1 MINLSNIYFHID
13 VNNAFLSWEAV
24 KRLKEGETTDLRTI
38 PSAVAGDP
46 KNRTGII
53 LAKSKPAK
61 DLGVKTGEPIFS
73 AMKKCPDLVC
83 VPPNHSYYEQESLKL
98 RKILEDF
105 SDEVIPYSIDECF
118 ITYIPLL
125 GSVME
130 VANNIKD
137 RIFNELGFTVNIGIS
152 DTRYLAKVASDF
164 EKPNKIHT
172 LYVSEIKEKFWPL
185 PIENM
190 FLLGGKTA
198 AKLKSIGIDTVYK
211 LANTDINILRA
222 HLKSQGEDLYNYA
235 WGKDID
241 ERHQKHEVPKSVG
254 HSKTSVT
261 DLTNLE
267 DIYSF
272 ILDVAN
278 DTSNR
283 LRKENMKA
291 STITVTLKTSNFK
304 VYSMAYTL
312 PFATNVTNEIFKD
325 SKNIFDKMYKGEP
338 LRLIG
343 ISLSNLEL
351 DETTQLNLFE
361 SFNEKEH
368 KLDKT
373 VDNLL
378 NQFGGLS
385 VTRGSLINNKK
396 DTFRKNSI
404 N

>member
-1 MINLSNIYFHID
+1 VIELTKIYFHID

-61 DLGVKTGEPIFS
+61 DKGVKTGEPIFS
-73 AMKKCPDLVC
+73 AMKKCPNLIC
-83 VPPNHSYYEQESLKL
+83 VPPNHKYYEKESIKL

-125 GSVME
+125 GEVME
-130 VANNIKD
+130 VANNIKE

-172 LYVSEIKEKFWPL
+172 LYTSEIKEKFWPL

-190 FLLGGKTA
+190 FLLGSKTA
-198 AKLKSIGIDTVYK
+198 NKLKTLGIDTVYK
-211 LANTDINILRA
+211 LANTDINILKA

-241 ERHQKHEVPKSVG
+241 ERHQKHETPKSIG
-254 HSKTSVT
+254 HSKTSPYDLT
-261 DLTNLE
+261 DLE
-267 DIYSF
+267 YIYSF
-272 ILDVAN
+272 MLDVVQ

-283 LRKENMKA
+283 LRAENMKA
-291 STITVTLKTSNFK
+291 NTITVTLKTSNFK
-304 VYSMAYTL
+304 IYSMAQTL
-312 PFATNVTNEIFKD
+312 PFATNGTNEIFND
-325 SKNIFDKMYKGEP
+325 SKNIFNKMYKGEP

-343 ISLSNLEL
+343 ISLSNLEP
-351 DETTQLNLFE
+351 DETTQLNIFE
-361 SFNEKEH
+361 TFNEKEH

-373 VDNLL
+373 VDDILKKFGNNL
-378 NQFGGLS
+378 
-385 VTRGSLINNKK
+385 VTRASLIHNDKTKNN
-396 DTFRKNSI
+396 N

>member
-1 MINLSNIYFHID
+1 MIKLSKIYFHID

-24 KRLKEGETTDLRTI
+24 KRLKEGEQIDLRTI

-61 DLGVKTGEPIFS
+61 DMGVKTGEPIFA
-73 AMKKCPDLVC
+73 AMKKCPNLLC
-83 VPPNHSYYEQESLKL
+83 VPPNHSYYEAESKKL
-98 RKILEDF
+98 RKLLEDF
-105 SDEVIPYSIDECF
+105 SDEIEPYSIDECF
-118 ITYIPLL
+118 ISYIPLL
-125 GSVME
+125 GSVMD

-152 DTRYLAKVASDF
+152 DTKYLAKVASDF

-172 LYVSEIKEKFWPL
+172 LYTSEIKEKFWPL
-185 PIENM
+185 PIETM

-198 AKLKSIGIDTVYK
+198 AKLKAIGIDTVGK
-211 LANTDINILRA
+211 LANTDIKILKA

-241 ERHQKHEVPKSVG
+241 ERHQKKETPKSVG
-254 HSKTSVT
+254 HSKTSSY

-267 DIYSF
+267 EIYSF
-272 ILDVAN
+272 ILDVVQ
-278 DTSNR
+278 DTCNR

-291 STITVTLKTSNFK
+291 NTITISLKTSNFK
-304 VYSMAYTL
+304 VYSSSSTL
-312 PFATNVTNEIFKD
+312 DFPTNGTSEIYKD
-325 SKNIFDKMYKGEP
+325 CKNIFNKMYKGEP

-343 ISLSNLEL
+343 VSLSNLEL

-361 SFNEKEH
+361 NFNEKEH

-373 VDNLL
+373 VDTIL
-378 NQFGGLS
+378 NKFGNNHLI
-385 VTRGSLINNKK
+385 TRGSLIHS
-396 DTFRKNSI
+396 DKNSKNNI
-404 N
+404 